1 MAKHF
6 LYLTNE
12 KLTCLTWRSN
22 TYAARETFDVG
33 HPHALEF
40 ERYIA
45 RHRHEPA
52 FLVVDLTEEDFRHD
66 KIPHLRGSDQAAVL
80 ARKLAQVY
88 RNTTFRDA
96 LLQGRESEG
105 RRDDRVLY
113 HAITN
118 AELIKPWLAV
128 LEKLGVPLEGI
139 YSVPVLSE
147 HLLKALDVF
156 FPHTLL
162 VSLVSDNGLR
172 QTYFQNKQI
181 KFSRLTRIDE
191 ESEISFGQQIAD
203 ETSRTWQYLD
213 SLRYFSSE
221 DALEVCILIHA
232 KDRKAVTD
240 AIRNYPLLKY
250 RILDTEE
257 VAAKIGL
264 KPAPTTS
271 HAEEIFVHL
280 FARESIQN
288 QYANP
293 EQTRNARLRKVG
305 LGLYALAA
313 SFVAVGL
320 GWAGYNLFQAN
331 AIDAQIENFTRQANE
346 LNSRYRAIT
355 GQAQSAQIYSD
366 TSRDTVA
373 FYNGLMQPVPAPAAF
388 LREIST
394 VLNGFSGIRL
404 SQIVWQTHDDP
415 KANPPF
421 SPTSPKGE
429 PAIKSDYKPPEGTAA
444 SIVSAA
450 TELKDPPLS
459 GNRHQILILDA
470 AIGSVE
476 GDYRNAM
483 AEIDRLLAGINAIP
497 GLQASLLIPPLDLRS
512 VASLK
517 ANLSSREPGPAET
530 RFVLRIVRNMRDAAI
545 SK

>member
-1 MAKHF
+1 VAKHF

-12 KLTCLTWRSN
+12 KLTCLTWRGSG
-22 TYAARETFDVG
+22 YRARETFDTG
-33 HPHALEF
+33 NPHALEF
-40 ERYIA
+40 ERYVA
-45 RHRHEPA
+45 RHRLEPT

-66 KIPHLRGSDQAAVL
+66 KIPHLRGSDQDAVL

-96 LLQGRESEG
+96 ILQGREIEG

-118 AELIKPWLAV
+118 AELIKPWLSA
-128 LEKLGVPLEGI
+128 LEKQGVPLEGI
-139 YSVPVLSE
+139 YSVPVLSGR
-147 HLLKALDVF
+147 LLKALDVF

-162 VSLVSDNGLR
+162 VSLVSGNGLR

-221 DALEVCILIHA
+221 DALEVCILVHA

-250 RILDTEE
+250 RILDSEE

-264 KPAPTTS
+264 KPAPSTS
-271 HAEEIFVHL
+271 LAEEIFVHL

-288 QYANP
+288 QYAAP
-293 EQTRNARLRKVG
+293 EQTRNARMRKVG
-305 LGLYALAA
+305 LGLYGLAA
-313 SFVAVGL
+313 AFLAVGVV
-320 GWAGYNLFQAN
+320 WAGYNLFQAST
-331 AIDAQIENFTRQANE
+331 IDDQIEKSARQSNALNE
-346 LNSRYRAIT
+346 RYRAIT
-355 GQAQSAQIYSD
+355 GQAQGAQIYSD

-394 VLNGFSGIRL
+394 VLNGFPGIRL
-404 SQIVWQTHDDP
+404 SQIAWQTHDDP
-415 KANPPF
+415 KANPPY
-421 SPTSPKGE
+421 SPTASKGE
-429 PAIKSDYKPPEGTAA
+429 PAIKSDYKASDGGQAA
-444 SIVSAA
+444 VAPVAA
-450 TELKDPPLS
+450 EVKDPPLS

-470 AIGSVE
+470 AIGSVD
-476 GDYRNAM
+476 GDYRNAI
-483 AEIDRLLAGINAIP
+483 AEIDRLVSAINAIP
-497 GLQASLLIPPLDLRS
+497 GLQASILIPPLDLRT

-517 ANLSSREPGPAET
+517 ANFSDRETGPAET
-530 RFVLRIVRNMRDAAI
+530 RFALRVVRVMRDSTAG
-545 SK
+545 K

>member
-22 TYAARETFDVG
+22 AYTARETFDTG
-33 HPHALEF
+33 NPHALEF

-66 KIPHLRGSDQAAVL
+66 KIPHLRGSDQDAVL
-80 ARKLAQVY
+80 ARRLAQIY

-96 LLQGRESEG
+96 LIQGRESEG

-118 AELIKPWLAV
+118 AELIKPWLEV
-128 LEKLGVPLEGI
+128 LEKHEVPLEGI
-139 YSVPVLSE
+139 YSVPVLSGR
-147 HLLKALDVF
+147 LLKALDVF
-156 FPHTLL
+156 FPNTLL

-213 SLRYFSSE
+213 SLRYFTPDE
-221 DALEVCILIHA
+221 ALEVCILIHA
-232 KDRKAVTD
+232 NDRKAVTD
-240 AIRNYPLLKY
+240 AIQNYPLLKY
-250 RILDTEE
+250 RVLDTEE

-264 KPAPTTS
+264 KPAPSTS
-271 HAEEIFVHL
+271 HAEEIFVQL

-288 QYANP
+288 QYAAP
-293 EQTRNARLRKVG
+293 EQTRNARMRKVG
-305 LGLYALAA
+305 LALYALTA
-313 SFVAVGL
+313 SFLAVGVA
-320 GWAGYNLFQAN
+320 WAGYNLFQAN
-331 AIDAQIENFTRQANE
+331 TIDNQIEKLTAQAKE
-346 LNSRYRAIT
+346 LNDRYRAIT
-355 GQAQSAQIYSD
+355 GPVQSAQIYSD

-373 FYNGLMQPVPAPAAF
+373 FYNGLMQPVPAAAF

-394 VLNGFSGIRL
+394 VLNGFSNIRL
-404 SQIVWQTHDDP
+404 SQIVWQTHDDA

-429 PAIKSDYKPPEGTAA
+429 PAIKSDYRPPEGAQAGIAPAA
-444 SIVSAA
+444 IEV
-450 TELKDPPLS
+450 KDPPLS
-459 GNRHQILILDA
+459 GNRYQILILDA
-470 AIGSVE
+470 AIGGAE
-476 GDYRNAM
+476 ENYRNAM
-483 AEIDRLLAGINAIP
+483 TEIDQLVSRINAIP
-497 GLQASLLIPPLDLRS
+497 GLQASLFIPPLDLRT

-517 ANLSSREPGPAET
+517 ADLSQREPGPAET
-530 RFVLRIVRNMRDAAI
+530 RFALRVVRNIRDATV

>member
-12 KLTCLTWRSN
+12 KLTCLTWRSGVY
-22 TYAARETFDVG
+22 TAREAFDTG
-33 HPHALEF
+33 NPNALEF

-52 FLVVDLTEEDFRHD
+52 FLLVDLTEEDFRHD
-66 KIPHLRGSDQAAVL
+66 KIPHLRGSDQAAVV
-80 ARKLAQVY
+80 ARRLAQIY

-96 LLQGRESEG
+96 IIQGREDEG

-118 AELIKPWLAV
+118 ADLIKPWLAV
-128 LEKLGVPLEGI
+128 LEKHDAPLEGI
-139 YSVPVLSE
+139 YSVPVLSGR
-147 HLLKALDVF
+147 LLKALDVF
-156 FPHTLL
+156 FAHTLL

-213 SLRYFSSE
+213 SLRYFTPDE
-221 DALEVCILIHA
+221 ALEVCMLIHA

-264 KPAPTTS
+264 KSVPSTS

-280 FARESIQN
+280 FAKESIQN
-288 QYANP
+288 QYAAP
-293 EQTRNARLRKVG
+293 EQMRTAKMRKVG
-305 LGLYALAA
+305 LGLYALTAC
-313 SFVAVGL
+313 FLTVGL
-320 GWAGYNLFQAN
+320 AWAGYNLFQAN
-331 AIDAQIENFTRQANE
+331 TIDNQIEKLARQAKE
-346 LNSRYRAIT
+346 LNARYSAIT
-355 GQAQSAQIYSD
+355 GQAQNAQIYSD

-373 FYNGLMQPVPAPAAF
+373 LYNGLMQPVPAPAAF

-394 VLNGFSGIRL
+394 ALNGFPDIRL
-404 SQIVWQTHDDP
+404 SQIIWQTHDDP

-429 PAIKSDYKPPEGTAA
+429 PSVKSDYRPPEGAQAA
-444 SIVSAA
+444 VAPAPIEV
-450 TELKDPPLS
+450 KDPPLS
-459 GNRHQILILDA
+459 GNRYQIVILDA
-470 AIGSVE
+470 AYGSSE
-476 GDYRNAM
+476 ENFRNAM
-483 AEIDRLLAGINAIP
+483 AEIGRLVGRINAIP
-497 GLQASLLIPPLDLRS
+497 GLQASLLNPPLDLRTG
-512 VASLK
+512 ASLK
-517 ANLSSREPGPAET
+517 SELSQREPGPAET
-530 RFVLRIVRNMRDAAI
+530 RFALRVVRSMRDATAG
-545 SK
+545 K

>member
-12 KLTCLTWRSN
+12 KLTCLTWRN
-22 TYAARETFDVG
+22 NAYTARETFDTG
-33 HPHALEF
+33 NPHALEF
-40 ERYIA
+40 DRYIA

-66 KIPHLRGSDQAAVL
+66 KIPHLRGSDQDAVL
-80 ARKLAQVY
+80 ARRLAQIY

-96 LLQGRESEG
+96 LIQGRESEG

-118 AELIKPWLAV
+118 AELIKPWLEV
-128 LEKLGVPLEGI
+128 LEKHEVPLEGI
-139 YSVPVLSE
+139 YSVPILSGR
-147 HLLKALDVF
+147 LLKALDVF

-213 SLRYFSSE
+213 SLRYFTPDE
-221 DALEVCILIHA
+221 ALEVCILIHA
-232 KDRKAVTD
+232 NDRKAVTD

-264 KPAPTTS
+264 KPAPSTS

-280 FARESIQN
+280 FAKESIEN
-288 QYANP
+288 QYAAP
-293 EQTRNARLRKVG
+293 EQTRNARMRKVG
-305 LGLYALAA
+305 LGLYALTA
-313 SFVAVGL
+313 SFLAVGL
-320 GWAGYNLFQAN
+320 AWAGYNLFQAN
-331 AIDAQIENFTRQANE
+331 TIDNQIEKLTGQAKK
-346 LNSRYRAIT
+346 LDDRYRAIT
-355 GQAQSAQIYSD
+355 GQVLNAEIHSD

-373 FYNGLMQPVPAPAAF
+373 FYKGLMQPVPAPAAF

-394 VLNGFSGIRL
+394 VLNGFSDIRL

-429 PAIKSDYKPPEGTAA
+429 PAIKSDYKPAEGAQAPLAPAA
-444 SIVSAA
+444 I
-450 TELKDPPLS
+450 ELKDPPLS
-459 GNRHQILILDA
+459 GNLYQILILDA
-470 AIGSVE
+470 AIGSAE
-476 GDYRNAM
+476 ENYRNAM
-483 AEIDRLLAGINAIP
+483 AEIDRLVTRINAIP
-497 GLQASLLIPPLDLRS
+497 GLQASLLIPPLDLRT

-517 ANLSSREPGPAET
+517 ANLSEREPGPAET
-530 RFVLRIVRNMRDAAI
+530 RFALRVVRSIRDSTV

>member
-12 KLTCLTWRSN
+12 RLTCLTWRSN
-22 TYAARETFDVG
+22 AYTARETFDTG
-33 HPHALEF
+33 NPQALEF
-40 ERYIA
+40 ERYVA
-45 RHRHEPA
+45 KHRHEPA

-66 KIPHLRGSDQAAVL
+66 KIPHLRGSDQDAVL
-80 ARKLAQVY
+80 ARRLAQIY

-96 LLQGRESEG
+96 LIQGRETEG

-118 AELIKPWLAV
+118 AELIKPWLEV
-128 LEKLGVPLEGI
+128 LEKHEVPLEGI
-139 YSVPVLSE
+139 YSAPVLSGR
-147 HLLKALDVF
+147 LLNALDVF

-181 KFSRLTRIDE
+181 KFSRLTRIDD

-213 SLRYFSSE
+213 SLRYFTPDE
-221 DALEVCILIHA
+221 ALEVCILIHA

-240 AIRNYPLLKY
+240 AIRNYPLLQY

-264 KPAPTTS
+264 KPAPPTS

-280 FARESIQN
+280 FAKESIQN
-288 QYANP
+288 QYAAP
-293 EQTRNARLRKVG
+293 AQTRNARMRKVG
-305 LGLYALAA
+305 LGLNSLAA
-313 SFVAVGL
+313 CFIAVGL
-320 GWAGYNLFQAN
+320 AWAGYNLFQAN
-331 AIDAQIENFTRQANE
+331 AIDDQIEKLTLQAKD
-346 LNSRYRAIT
+346 LNDRYRAIT
-355 GQAQSAQIYSD
+355 GQVKNSEIYSD

-373 FYNGLMQPVPAPAAF
+373 FYNGLMKPVPAPAAF
-388 LREIST
+388 LRDIST

-429 PAIKSDYKPPEGTAA
+429 PAIKSDYKAPEGTQPAIA
-444 SIVSAA
+444 PIAI
-450 TELKDPPLS
+450 EIKDPPLS

-476 GDYRNAM
+476 GDYRNTM
-483 AEIDRLLAGINAIP
+483 AEIDRLVTRINAIP
-497 GLQASLLIPPLDLRS
+497 GLQASLLIPPLDLRT

-517 ANLSSREPGPAET
+517 ANFSGQEPGPAET
-530 RFVLRIVRNMRDAAI
+530 SFAVRVVRSERDSTI